1 MSAGMRYLYPEG
13 RVEVCIE
20 TLEIYGTLS
29 SPWSKT
35 AMTRANHGRRLHVA
49 RAADPG
55 DWPYEAHVCITGAA
69 SLVLEA
75 GSTLPRVL

>member
-1 MSAGMRYLYPEG
+1 MSAGMRYLYPKG

-29 SPWSKT
+29 SPRSKT
-35 AMTRANHGRRLHVA
+35 AMTRANHGRRLKVA
-49 RAADPG
+49 RAAELG
-55 DWPYEAHVCITGAA
+55 DWPYEAHLCITGAA

-75 GSTLPRVL
+75 GPRLPRVL